1 MKHIRDRKFTKDTTL
16 AANES
21 NYPLPLVALLNG
33 AENVTVCKKVAQ
45 EWLMYQETVTF
56 QGTVYWLQ
64 IKPVGLGLYGVR
76 RRAKEN
82 KETVLVEAFENK

>member
-1 MKHIRDRKFTKDTTL
+1 MKNIRDRKFTEDTML

-21 NYPLPLVALLNG
+21 NYPLPLVALCNG
-33 AENVTVCKKVAQ
+33 AENATVCKKVAQ

-82 KETVLVEAFENK
+82 RETVLVEAFENK